1 MLRSDAHKSSGSQ
14 VISPKS
20 QRGYKVGKEP
30 GRARV
35 SAASLTSY
43 FPIWCSVKHFR
54 ELLLVKSQS
63 WVPESRFKN
72 SSKSF
77 PLEGACHSH
86 QCIKVPEKPCVNVF
100 NSISLSYPKY
110 ILGTWN
116 FFFQG
121 MHGSILKAYCNRCWV
136 AVFPLPWNWPLRSTA
151 EDQGALRTPRS
162 KKSCHYR
169 APFWS
174 MPSHLVNPW

>member
-1 MLRSDAHKSSGSQ
+1 MLHACFAQMLTRAQGVK
-14 VISPKS
+14 ISPKS
-20 QRGYKVGKEP
+20 RRGCKVGKEP

-35 SAASLTSY
+35 SAASLTPY

-86 QCIKVPEKPCVNVF
+86 QCIKVPEKPYVNMF

-116 FFFQG
+116 FFFFKEC
-121 MHGSILKAYCNRCWV
+121 MV
-136 AVFPLPWNWPLRSTA
+136 ASSKLTVTDAELQFSHCPGTDPWGL
-151 EDQGALRTPRS
+151 QLRTREP
-162 KKSCHYR
+162 
-169 APFWS
+169 
-174 MPSHLVNPW
+174 